1 MSIEDKILQRLYIKI
16 IVAGIAALI
25 LGVVAAI
32 LSRNW
37 QTLLLGGVVL
47 AGFLYTFLRLAT
59 M

>member
-37 QTLLLGGVVL
+37 QTLLLSL
-47 AGFLYTFLRLAT
+47 IHI
-59 M
+59 